1 MYEVKGGD
9 IADFFT
15 FEYLMAI
22 RFWKEKEH
30 FGLSCDWRKLTV
42 QQKKL
47 IMLFDE
53 LKNKEVNR
61 GRN

>member
-1 MYEVKGGD
+1 MYEVKGQD
-9 IADFFT
+9 ISSYFA

-22 RFWKEKEH
+22 NFWKEKEH
-30 FGLSCDWRKLTV
+30 FGLVCDWRKFTV

-53 LKNKEVNR
+53 LKDKEVNR
-61 GRN
+61 GRH